1 MSMDEENS
9 PTCFDMY
16 HSLTYSIIVI
26 MMIRYRSFFFYYY
39 FFLFSFFFCTV
50 LSQTEAIGRNSDENY
65 SADGFSAA
73 VSSSVTR
80 EPGGGGEKGK
90 GTNREDR
97 FRFKKA
103 IVNREYDDY
112 RNIRIRRKPPR
123 RWISLPWT
131 RNPSIFS
138 PELTSRNTISHSTR
152 ATDWRRLNIL
162 GCRSA
167 T

>member
-1 MSMDEENS
+1 MSMNEENS
-9 PTCFDMY
+9 PMCFDMY
-16 HSLTYSIIVI
+16 HSLAYSIIVK
-26 MMIRYRSFFFYYY
+26 MMKRCWSFFFIIII
-39 FFLFSFFFCTV
+39 FFFCTV
-50 LSQTEAIGRNSDENY
+50 LSQTELNGRNSDENH

-80 EPGGGGEKGK
+80 EPGGGGGKGK